1 MAHGPEGGQELGPE
15 PLGIIRAAGGAPG
28 TTSVRHHSSRAG
40 VDVATKRQVETKLRQ
55 LIKRLDQANHEVR
68 GSLAESLPE
77 TRIIEVVI
85 PDLETS
91 YWTELDGGRMDGLHE
106 GSPRQAEIR
115 VRVSSDHLVELVDGR
130 RSLFSAYLAGQV
142 SIDAS
147 FSDLLRLRKLA

>member
-1 MAHGPEGGQELGPE
+1 
-15 PLGIIRAAGGAPG
+15 
-28 TTSVRHHSSRAG
+28 
-40 VDVATKRQVETKLRQ
+40 VATKRQVETKLRQ

-130 RSLFSAYLAGQV
+130 ISLFSAYLAGQV